1 MIRFVLD
8 TDILSLL
15 QHGHA
20 TVVSH
25 VSQNPAGEVA
35 ISIIT
40 VEEQLT
46 AWYTLLRRAKKTTDL
61 VPVYERMTQTVC
73 FLRRLPILT
82 FSNVAAES
90 YDRLRK
96 QKPRTGRMD
105 LRIAAVTLA
114 NNATLVTRN
123 RGDFEGLAGLAIE
136 DWSLA

>member
-8 TDILSLL
+8 TDILFLL
-15 QHGHA
+15 QHGHS
-20 TVVSH
+20 TVVSR
-25 VSQNPAGEVA
+25 VSQYPPGEVA

-46 AWYTLLRRAKKTTDL
+46 AWYTLLRRAKRTIDL

-82 FSNVAAES
+82 FSNVASET

-96 QKPRTGRMD
+96 QKPRTGRID
-105 LRIAAVTLA
+105 LRIAAVALA

-123 RGDFEGLAGLAIE
+123 RGDFEGLAGLTIE
-136 DWSLA
+136 DWSCA